1 MQINPEEI
9 HALEKASE
17 KQDNSLILRQ
27 DLAVIFLYLPNEFV
41 YDILARLS
49 KLPTR
54 LDKTIRFIDYDG
66 TIYADRYRFRILD
79 ILQYYRGD
87 SAYPIIRE
95 HFAHESDPS
104 GLITFAKLLKPNED
118 LFGNLG
124 NIFDPRNP
132 DDVILTA
139 GNRLYQYAKICLSG
153 FANAPKIII
162 EDAKYKP
169 LAMLLYF
176 LHVGYIPGNIQF
188 YDDRI
193 HNFAGA
199 DTVLEKILPDIRACR
214 FF

>member
-1 MQINPEEI
+1 MQINTAEI
-9 HALEKASE
+9 DALRNAS
-17 KQDNSLILRQ
+17 NPLILPQ
-27 DLAVIFLYLPNEFV
+27 DLVVVFLDLPNEFV
-41 YDILARLS
+41 YDVIVRLS
-49 KLPTR
+49 RLPIR
-54 LDKTIRFIDYDG
+54 LDKTIRFVDYDG

-95 HFAHESDPS
+95 HFSHESDPS

-124 NIFDPRNP
+124 DIFDPRNP

-153 FANAPKIII
+153 FANVPKIIL

-176 LHVGYIPGNIQF
+176 LHIGYIPGNTQF

-199 DTVLEKILPDIRACR
+199 DAVLRKILPELQSCR